1 MAKQPKTSTIKFLKL
16 DCYGNSTWS
25 STAEIDKT
33 SYDTL
38 LELTA
43 AVSGMFPYAFNPLY
57 ANAQFKSISV
67 RFDKQDAFKFKKD
80 MVYKVQWL
88 PKARV
93 KQSTGEKYVILKITS
108 KPVFVRVEIVEEEDL
123 DL

>member
-25 STAEIDKT
+25 STVEIDKT
-33 SYDTL
+33 SYEAL
-38 LELTA
+38 GEITA
-43 AVSGMFPYAFNPLY
+43 AVSEMYPYSFNPLY

-80 MVYKVQWL
+80 TVYKVQWL

-93 KQSTGEKYVILKITS
+93 KQSTGEKYVVLKITS